1 MRQTLSRRHS
11 ADRDGPSSAAPETR
25 QLQVDVAGMHCAAC
39 AARIERTLR
48 KHDGVLDATVNLATS
63 RGTVTL
69 GPDAPAFDLLRA
81 AVKQRGYD
89 IRPRDQARPA
99 EEARR
104 DERALLR
111 RLALAWPLSL
121 AVLVLLLTGMD
132 VAWARWT
139 AFALTIPVQFFAGW
153 PFLSGAARL
162 ARRRAVNMD
171 TLIALGTLAAFA
183 YSTWA
188 LLAGEPDLYFDSSA
202 VIISFL
208 LLGRYLEARA
218 KGRASQ
224 AIRRLLELGAKQA
237 RVIRDGAEIV
247 IQADEVGVGDVLR
260 VLPGERFPADG
271 VVIEGTAA
279 VDESML
285 TGESVPIEKGPGDE
299 VAGGTANTDG
309 MLLVRATKVG
319 RDTALA
325 QIARL
330 VEQAQE
336 SKAPIQRLADRV
348 ASVFVPVVLAIAA
361 VTAIVW
367 FAVDGNAR
375 AALLPAV
382 AVLIVACPCAMGL
395 ATPAAIMVG
404 TGRGAQMGILIRGGE
419 VLERSRAADT
429 VVFDK
434 TGTLTEGRMR
444 LVEVAGEPGT
454 LALAAAIESASEHP
468 IAKAVVAGARDRDVE
483 VPRGSNQRTVA
494 GHGLRGRAGD
504 RDVLVGRPAFLSGE
518 GLPGTP
524 ELEETTEGFEAGG
537 LTVFWVGWDGRA
549 RGAVAV
555 ADALKAGARES
566 VVRLHADGL
575 ATAML
580 TGDNPATAAAIAGQV
595 GIDRVMAG
603 VLPAGKVTEVRRLQ
617 SEGHV
622 IAMVGDGINDA
633 PALAQADL
641 GIAIG
646 TGTDVAIEASDITLI
661 RGDLGGVSTAIRL
674 ARRTYRTILQN
685 LFWAF
690 AYNVVLIPL
699 AVLGLLNPILAGAAM
714 ALSSVSVVAN
724 SLRLR
729 RFRA

>member
-1 MRQTLSRRHS
+1 M
-11 ADRDGPSSAAPETR
+11 DRAGAPPPATEAR
-25 QLQVDVAGMHCAAC
+25 ELQVDVVGMHCAAC
-39 AARIERTLR
+39 ATRIERTLR

-63 RGTVTL
+63 RGAVTL
-69 GPDAPAFDLLRA
+69 GPDAPPFDLLRA

-89 IRPRDQARPA
+89 IRPRSDAPPA
-99 EEARR
+99 EETRR
-104 DERALLR
+104 EERALLL
-111 RLALAWPLSL
+111 RLTMAWPFSL
-121 AVLVLLLTGMD
+121 AVLILLMTAMEVG
-132 VAWARWT
+132 WARWT
-139 AFALTIPVQFFAGW
+139 AFALTVPVQFIAGW

-208 LLGRYLEARA
+208 LLGRYLESRA

-224 AIRRLLELGAKQA
+224 AIRRLLELGAKHA

-247 IQADEVGVGDVLR
+247 IPADEIAVGDMLR

-271 VVIEGTAA
+271 VVTDGTAA

-285 TGESVPIEKGPGDE
+285 TGESLPVEKGPGDQ
-299 VAGGTANTDG
+299 VAGGTASSDG
-309 MLLVRATKVG
+309 MLLVRATRVG

-348 ASVFVPVVLAIAA
+348 ASVFVPIVLAIAA
-361 VTAIVW
+361 LTAIVW
-367 FAVDGNAR
+367 FAIDGSAR

-419 VLERSRAADT
+419 VLERSRAVDT

-444 LVEVAGEPGT
+444 LVDVTGDPMT
-454 LALAAAIESASEHP
+454 LAFAAAVESASEHP
-468 IAKAVVAGARDRDVE
+468 IAKAVVAGGRDRGVDM
-483 VPRGSNQRTVA
+483 PRGSNQRIVA

-504 RDVLVGRPAFLSGE
+504 RDVLVGRPAFLTGA
-518 GLPGTP
+518 GLSGTP
-524 ELEETTEGFEAGG
+524 ALEAATAAFEADG
-537 LTVFWVGWDGRA
+537 LTVFWVGWDGSA

-555 ADALKAGARES
+555 ADTVKPDARDA
-566 VVRLHADGL
+566 VARLRTGRL
-575 ATAML
+575 STAML
-580 TGDNPATAAAIAGQV
+580 TGDNPATAAAIAGQA
-595 GIDRVMAG
+595 GIERVMAG

-661 RGDLGGVSTAIRL
+661 RGDLGGVATAIGL

-699 AVLGLLNPILAGAAM
+699 AAFGLLNPILAGGAM

-729 RFRA
+729 RFRP